1 MGRLKMLFA
10 KKAMKV
16 KVPRALKV
24 SRGRPKIDPRKKSRH
39 YQLSIQGDLI
49 DFLEAAGL
57 KSKSAFVSLAIRTMM
72 EFKKYRSLPYDKCLD
87 CGCDMTAPL
96 NPMDGAKTYVDE
108 DGKVLDVFVQCEGCG
123 GRAGH
128 RQYDPKNH
136 GLESE

>member
-1 MGRLKMLFA
+1 M
-10 KKAMKV
+10 
-16 KVPRALKV
+16 
-24 SRGRPKIDPRKKSRH
+24 PKGNESFTRQTEIDPRKKSRH
-39 YQLSIQGDLI
+39 YQLSLQGDLI
-49 DFLEAAGL
+49 DFLESAGL